1 MRAVADFKICPNCG
15 TRNKPKWEFC
25 VKCGESLEGLT
36 LVSGMPSPVA
46 AAEAAPVVV
55 EEAEEAGEGLGTTLV
70 GLAAVLAVVGVA
82 YHISSNPNK
91 ADAALFVGPATANT
105 GVSVPPAPPPEPPS
119 RLDEGRRLLLRGD
132 PGALQRLAEAAAE
145 SPNDPTA
152 HYAYAQALWQ
162 AGQQEEAL
170 SHYQLAAQLEGGGS
184 VKYRFDYA
192 KSLTAL
198 GRNAEAK
205 AVYDAILA
213 SRPDSP
219 GVLRDLASLA
229 IQGGQP
235 DQAVALLS
243 RAAELTPQRAAVQE
257 ELGHALEKAGDT
269 PKAIEAYNRAIELS
283 PDSEMGRN
291 LLADLLFREK
301 RPDEA
306 IALLRAGLDRKP
318 DAAMLHRGLG
328 SILERAGRPSEA
340 AAEYREYARLA
351 PQAADAQSLSERA
364 DRLEKQAPAPPG
376 EN

>member
-1 MRAVADFKICPNCG
+1 VLF
-15 TRNKPKWEFC
+15 
-25 VKCGESLEGLT
+25 
-36 LVSGMPSPVA
+36 
-46 AAEAAPVVV
+46 
-55 EEAEEAGEGLGTTLV
+55 LV
-70 GLAAVLAVVGVA
+70 GLA
-82 YHISSNPNK
+82 YYISSNPNK
-91 ADAALFVGPATANT
+91 AAASLFVGPATANPAA
-105 GVSVPPAPPPEPPS
+105 SLPPPPPPEPPS

-132 PGALQRLAEAAAE
+132 PAALQRLAEAAAD

-152 HYAYAQALWQ
+152 QHAYAQALWQ

-170 SHYQLAAQLEGGGS
+170 SRYQLAAQLEKGGS

-205 AVYDAILA
+205 EVYDAILA
-213 SRPDSP
+213 RQPASP

-229 IQGGQP
+229 IQEGHP

-269 PKAIEAYNRAIELS
+269 QKAIEAYNRAIELS

-301 RPDEA
+301 HADEA

-328 SILERAGRPSEA
+328 SIFERAGRPSEA

-351 PQAADAQSLSERA
+351 PQGADARSLSERA
-364 DRLEKQAPAPPG
+364 DRLEKQAPPPPPPG
-376 EN
+376 ES